1 MRIHTRVT
9 EEARARGVTA
19 AELAR
24 QLGWYR
30 SNLSGMDAGRRSVS
44 LRALAQLSRLLGC
57 SPGDLLEVSWIPQR
71 QVFGRAELNARL
83 KERESRNVDGLE
95 KGWVHSVHLAWLRHY
110 RAAQRSRSR

>member
-1 MRIHTRVT
+1 M
-9 EEARARGVTA
+9 TA

-44 LRALAQLSRLLGC
+44 LRTLAKLSRLLGC
-57 SPGDLLEVSWIPQR
+57 SPGDLLEVSWIPER
-71 QVFGRAELNARL
+71 QVFTRTELNARL
-83 KERESRNVDGLE
+83 KERESRNLNGLE

-110 RAAQRSRSR
+110 QAVRHSQ